1 MMRKLKSFRFVVAFI
16 LVASVVA
23 PSAPMA
29 SAIIGGK
36 TDQTT
41 KAIVVGLYYEPI
53 KPLQTWCSGVV
64 IAPTWVLTAAHCV
77 FKNGKIDPYSQFISV
92 ATTDG
97 FSGITSTKSPALS
110 VIVYPGYDE
119 NTSKGDIALIK
130 VNDVFGGNFA
140 SIATDTEVAD
150 SETTF
155 SQAMA
160 VGFGKISQSGPTSTT
175 GLEVPLTLW
184 SQSDCKRQWSY
195 GTSFFS
201 GFVCSQGRPSATVCN
216 GDSGGPL
223 FVTVGGQRK
232 LAGVL
237 SFGSAAGCGINF
249 TVHTRVNTYIDFL
262 RQYALGAPPVII
274 PALPTP
280 PTQVITDIELPTLP
294 SFAASKPIFLPKF
307 SISRPFQLV
316 LSGSTKCSI
325 YIDSATSLKGVTVRV
340 FIGRA
345 TSKAVKTIILDEFGD
360 SEFRVSNSCA
370 NIRKN
375 GVYVSRTDSSVKT
388 QAIE

>member
-1 MMRKLKSFRFVVAFI
+1 MRKFKLWSIVLLL
-16 LVASVVA
+16 LVAASITTPQA
-23 PSAPMA
+23 PKA

-36 TDQTT
+36 SDQTT
-41 KAIVVGLYYEPI
+41 RSIVVGIYYEPI
-53 KPLQTWCSGVV
+53 KPVKTWCSGVL

-77 FKNGKIDPYSQFISV
+77 FDNGKIDPYSQFISV

-140 SIATDTEVAD
+140 SIATDTEVAN

-160 VGFGKISQSGPTSTT
+160 VGFGRISQSGPTSTT

-184 SQSDCKRQWSY
+184 SQSECQRQWSY

-201 GFVCSQGRPSATVCN
+201 GFICSQGRPSATVCN

-223 FVTVGGQRK
+223 FVTVSGQRK

-249 TVHTRVNTYIDFL
+249 SVHTRVNTYIDFL
-262 RQYALGAPPVII
+262 RQYALGAPSVII

-280 PTQVITDIELPTLP
+280 PTQAITDVELPTLP
-294 SFAASKPIFLPKF
+294 SFVASKPIFLPKF
-307 SISRPFQLV
+307 SISRTFQLV
-316 LSGSTKCSI
+316 LSGSTRCSI
-325 YIDSATSLKGVTVRV
+325 YIDSATSLKGVSVRV

-345 TSKAVKTIILDEFGD
+345 TSKAVKTVILDEFGD

>member
-1 MMRKLKSFRFVVAFI
+1 MRILEFKEFRRLI
-16 LVASVVA
+16 LEDDPA
-23 PSAPMA
+23 PAADPAAAMPPPPDPAAAMPPPPPPPVDMGMPAALPPDPNAAPA
-29 SAIIGGK
+29 
-36 TDQTT
+36 
-41 KAIVVGLYYEPI
+41 
-53 KPLQTWCSGVV
+53 
-64 IAPTWVLTAAHCV
+64 
-77 FKNGKIDPYSQFISV
+77 
-92 ATTDG
+92 
-97 FSGITSTKSPALS
+97 
-110 VIVYPGYDE
+110 
-119 NTSKGDIALIK
+119 
-130 VNDVFGGNFA
+130 
-140 SIATDTEVAD
+140 
-150 SETTF
+150 
-155 SQAMA
+155 
-160 VGFGKISQSGPTSTT
+160 GPTSTT

-307 SISRPFQLV
+307 SISRTFQLV